1 MRNAVVMTT
10 KEETESRHN
19 VALYGSETNGQFS
32 LRVQE
37 VAPGEGTPLHIH
49 VEQAE
54 TFHVVSG
61 TFRFRVGDKEVIGK
75 PGFTVHIPK
84 GTPHCFLYDGATE
97 NGQLISV
104 LTPGINDGFIAEVP
118 VAQENGASNEAQAE
132 IAERFGTQIIGP
144 GLEPTA

>member
-1 MRNAVVMTT
+1 MGNNVVATEIEAT
-10 KEETESRHN
+10 KARHN
-19 VALYGSETNGQFS
+19 IALLGAETNQQLS
-32 LRVQE
+32 MRVQA
-37 VAPGEGTPLHIH
+37 VMPGEGTPLHLH
-49 VEQAE
+49 TEQAE